1 MEGERKKRKIEYEEK
16 DEDEQIEKFFALIKS
31 TRQLRDLLRG
41 SSNGPKEKRDQ
52 KKKEEGQE
60 KAAGGTWNPAFQPE
74 DFLDQ
79 DGKGTSAGNGA
90 GPSKIQEEEEEGKK
104 EDKEGVSLDLKLSL

>member
-1 MEGERKKRKIEYEEK
+1 MEGERKKRKMEYEEE

-60 KAAGGTWNPAFQPE
+60 KAAGGAWNPAFQPE

-79 DGKGTSAGNGA
+79 SAGHGA
-90 GPSKIQEEEEEGKK
+90 GPSKIQEEEEEKK
-104 EDKEGVSLDLKLSL
+104 EDKGGVSLDLKLSL

>member
-1 MEGERKKRKIEYEEK
+1 MEGERKKRKMEYEEE

-52 KKKEEGQE
+52 KNKEQGQE
-60 KAAGGTWNPAFQPE
+60 KAAGGAWNPAFQPE

-79 DGKGTSAGNGA
+79 DDKGTSAGHGA
-90 GPSKIQEEEEEGKK
+90 GPSKIQEEEEEKK
-104 EDKEGVSLDLKLSL
+104 EDKGGVSLDLKLSL